1 MSDTQDKSP
10 KEQAP
15 EEKAEA
21 PALVVNGQYIKDFSF
36 ESPNAPGILSDMQG
50 HQPDINVNVN
60 VSASKINVSVPGN
73 LHEVVLE
80 IQAELKLDG
89 KVGFIAE
96 LKYAGV
102 FTLNVPAEHEKPVT
116 LIECPRILFPFA
128 RQILSEATQS
138 GGFMPLML
146 QPIDFA
152 SMYQAGLG
160 NLQAGE
166 DDAVN

>member
-10 KEQAP
+10 EEQ
-15 EEKAEA
+15 A
-21 PALVVNGQYIKDFSF
+21 PALVVNGQYIKDLSF
-36 ESPNAPGILSDMQG
+36 ESPNSPGVLADMQS
-50 HQPDINVNVN
+50 HKPDINVSVN
-60 VSASKINVSVPGN
+60 VSSNKIDVSVPGN
-73 LHEVVLE
+73 LHEVILE
-80 IQAELKLDG
+80 IQAELKLNDQ
-89 KVGFIAE
+89 VGFLVE

-116 LIECPRILFPFA
+116 LIECPRLLFPFA
-128 RQILSEATQS
+128 RQIMSDVTQS

-152 SMYQAGLG
+152 AMYQAGLQKQ
-160 NLQAGE
+160 QAGE